1 VSGWT
6 VAFCASLA
14 AVALATGLAFHAM
27 PRWLPLP
34 GPARFLVGV
43 ALAPQLLGLLVLM
56 VFATAPGAP
65 WWVVHA
71 LLVAVTLLALVRSRI
86 GARRLLRVAGQSA
99 TLQLLPLLALAG
111 LFALVIELLATNAR
125 APLIAFDAIQYA
137 REASLIAADRS
148 MDAWVGHAGTADGRF
163 RGDIHHP
170 VYSGYLAWAQ
180 QFDAGGGPGVGDGAL
195 RWAFQATILSMLL
208 ALPVAG
214 LALRWGWWAWAV
226 VPLVLLVPQFDY
238 VSSSASRDAFRI
250 VPVVGLAAVLLRL
263 ARPLAGWRSAV
274 AAVPALTVLGMLA
287 LMGHTLNGFVV
298 VSMLA
303 GWGCWALLARRR
315 LRLVVPV
322 GLAAALGLLAG
333 GWTYADAWLT
343 TRSIHGSGVLMY
355 GVLEGTPM
363 LQVIRA
369 LDAEAARGVVK
380 PISRLSQALLR
391 DGRWLAPA
399 AVAAAAGL
407 LAWALLQRRR
417 LASAP
422 IAIAVVTLVL
432 ALPVLGAFDLF
443 GYEVSQWFVTNQR
456 YALHWYFFLALALLA
471 PVVLIDGRLRRPRTW
486 APALV
491 LAVLCAGTWHFT
503 LRDWYRNTWDLSFVE
518 NRLHVVRTAEQLIPA
533 GRLVLEDARWNYY
546 LGNRHA
552 VMYAPATRGLFL
564 ARTDDQAE
572 QALRELGAA
581 GLLLTTSLLG
591 PWWSHSA
598 MHRLVENRGCRL
610 DLEGSD
616 QTLYLLPALARVD
629 CAAVRSAAQGLASDP
644 GIIGSAFGEAGRR
657 KSEQDLQ

>member
-1 VSGWT
+1 MSGWT
-6 VAFCASLA
+6 VAFGFSLA
-14 AVALATGLAFHAM
+14 AVALATGLVFHAM
-27 PRWLPLP
+27 PRQLPLP
-34 GPARFLVGV
+34 GPARFLLGV

-56 VFATAPGAP
+56 VFATVPGVP
-65 WWVVHA
+65 WGFVHA
-71 LLVAVTLLALVRSRI
+71 FLLTGTVFALWRLGTS
-86 GARRLLRVAGQSA
+86 GRRLLRVARPGA
-99 TLQLLPLLALAG
+99 ILPLLVLAG
-111 LFALVIELLATNAR
+111 LFAVVIQLLAINAR
-125 APLIAFDAIQYA
+125 TPLIAVDAIQYA

-148 MDAWVGHAGTADGRF
+148 MDAWVGHAGSTDGSF

-195 RWAFQATILSMLL
+195 RWAFQVTVLSMLL

-250 VPVVGLAAVLLRL
+250 VPVVGFAAVLLRL
-263 ARPLAGWRSAV
+263 AWPRAGPRSAV
-274 AAVPALTVLGMLA
+274 AAVPAITVLAMLS

-298 VSMLA
+298 VSILA

-315 LRLVVPV
+315 LGLIVPV

-333 GWTYADAWLT
+333 GWTYVDAWLT
-343 TRSIHGSGVLMY
+343 TGSIHGSGVLMY

-369 LDAEAARGVVK
+369 LEVESARGIVRPMYRVWE
-380 PISRLSQALLR
+380 ALMR
-391 DGRWLAPA
+391 DGRWLAPT
-399 AVAAAAGL
+399 AVASAVGL
-407 LAWALLQRRR
+407 LAWALLNRRR
-417 LASAP
+417 FASP
-422 IAIAVVTLVL
+422 VIAIAVVTLVL

-443 GYEVSQWFVTNQR
+443 GYQVSQWFVTNKR
-456 YALHWYFFLALALLA
+456 YALHWYFFLSLALLV
-471 PVVLIDGRLRRPRTW
+471 PLVLIDGGLQRPRTW
-486 APALV
+486 APALA

-503 LRDWYRNTWDLSFVE
+503 LKSWYRNTWGLSFVDK
-518 NRLHVVRTAEQLIPA
+518 RLHVVRAAEQLVPA

-572 QALRELGAA
+572 QAMRELGAV
-581 GLLLTTSLLG
+581 GLLLATSSLG

-598 MHRLVENRGCRL
+598 IHRLMESRGCRL

-616 QTLYLLPALARVD
+616 QTLYLLPALAQLD
-629 CAAVRSAAQGLASDP
+629 CAALLSAAQGSASDA
-644 GIIGSAFGEAGRR
+644 GIIKDGPGAAGR
-657 KSEQDLQ
+657 